1 MGRDLTPQ
9 HKHCRALGEKIC
21 LSKKC
26 PVTRRPFG
34 PGVHGPTRRNQKLS
48 GYAIQLREKQKAK
61 WHYNILE
68 RQFRKYFE
76 AAAQKVGDT
85 GVNLVQTLE
94 MRLDNVVYRLGFA
107 QTRRMARQMVGHG
120 FFTLNGKLCDISSA
134 MTVPGDVIGIKE
146 NRSSKKIFNGLEE
159 RLKVVKTP
167 GWLSLNVEK
176 REGKVLNAPIGEDL
190 KQIFDPKLIV
200 ELYSR

>member
-9 HKHCRALGEKIC
+9 HKRCRALGEKIC

-26 PVTRRPFG
+26 PVARRPFG
-34 PGVHGPTRRNQKLS
+34 PGQHGPTRRAPKLS
-48 GYAIQLREKQKAK
+48 GYALQLREKQKAK
-61 WHYNILE
+61 WHYDIME

-76 AAAQKVGDT
+76 AAARKSGDT
-85 GVNLVQTLE
+85 GVHLVQTLE

-107 QTRRMARQMVGHG
+107 VTRRQARQMVNHG
-120 FFTLNGKLCDISSA
+120 FFTLNGRECNIPSA
-134 MTVPGDVIGIKE
+134 MTKPGDTIGIKK

-159 RLKVVKTP
+159 KLKTVKTP
-167 GWLSLNVEK
+167 GWLSINVEK
-176 REGKVLNAPIGEDL
+176 QEGKVLNAPIGDDL